1 MLAIIYSFIKYRQNT
16 PEATGDIEDNAPNKS
31 YYKLTPQP
39 TAAPKIRTS
48 APKPTEPAQS
58 EPIKPKPT
66 LQELLQQHQPS
77 AKPAQAQTPKQTF
90 APTARPTTAPTPAP
104 TPQKLNDFVILDTE
118 TTGLDEDAEIVEIAI
133 IDNHGNVLFNS
144 YIKPSQPIDENSV
157 AVGIHGITNATVA
170 NAPTWREAYP
180 KILPILLS
188 KAVVIYNAQYDT
200 RLINQTNAKY
210 GLGNVHLNAHC
221 AMLKYAEFYG
231 EENYYSGGYR
241 WQSLAKA
248 MQQTG
253 NQFKGKAH
261 SALADCLAVFDIL
274 LYMQDPKAAKARQR
288 QARQEQWEQYLG
300 NIWFVLDVNFGCKL
314 STSHLL
320 DIAIFNQQGDCVFN
334 SLVAPKSRIKP
345 DSKAITELKITTEQL
360 SEYQS
365 FDQIYPLLFST
376 LNNQKAFAF
385 AAKKTMDTLNAACKK
400 YALPPINVQLT
411 DVERELYALA
421 FQASN
426 GYNRVNA
433 FEKLKIPYNANSF
446 QSNANALAIY
456 KSIISTAKRI

>member
-1 MLAIIYSFIKYRQNT
+1 MFFIISTIAVLAIIYSFIKYQQKTHKAN
-16 PEATGDIEDNAPNKS
+16 
-31 YYKLTPQP
+31 YKLIPQP
-39 TAAPKIRTS
+39 TAAP
-48 APKPTEPAQS
+48 
-58 EPIKPKPT
+58 
-66 LQELLQQHQPS
+66 
-77 AKPAQAQTPKQTF
+77 TPK
-90 APTARPTTAPTPAP
+90 
-104 TPQKLNDFVILDTE
+104 KLNEFVILDTE

-144 YIKPSQPIDENSV
+144 YIKPSQPIDETSV

>member
-1 MLAIIYSFIKYRQNT
+1 MFFIISTIAVLAIIYSFIKYQQKTHKAN
-16 PEATGDIEDNAPNKS
+16 
-31 YYKLTPQP
+31 YKLIPQP
-39 TAAPKIRTS
+39 TAAP
-48 APKPTEPAQS
+48 
-58 EPIKPKPT
+58 
-66 LQELLQQHQPS
+66 
-77 AKPAQAQTPKQTF
+77 TPK
-90 APTARPTTAPTPAP
+90 
-104 TPQKLNDFVILDTE
+104 KLNEFVILDTE

-144 YIKPSQPIDENSV
+144 YIKPSQPIDETSV
-157 AVGIHGITNATVA
+157 AVGIHGIINATVA
-170 NAPTWREAYP
+170 NAPTWGEAYP
-180 KILPILLS
+180 KILPILLN
-188 KAVVIYNAQYDT
+188 KVVVIYNAKYDT

-210 GLGNVHLNAHC
+210 RLGNVHLNTHC
-221 AMLKYAEFYG
+221 AMLQYAEFYG
-231 EENYYSGGYR
+231 EENYYTGGYR